1 MTKKHLIH
9 DSGYKMLFS
18 NPEMVKQLLTC
29 FVNEEWINKIEYN
42 SLEKI
47 DKSFVTDEFSK
58 RESDII
64 YKASFKGEDVYIFIL
79 LEFQSTVDRF
89 MSLRMLRYIAE
100 LYEHLIRNHKL
111 SRLPAVFPVM
121 LYNGEKRWT
130 APEELNILIENSIPE
145 KYIPCFRYYKIAV
158 NEFSKDFLIKLN
170 NTVAALFYSEN
181 CTADEISKEINT
193 IVNLFKT
200 EKPGEISSFIHWFR
214 YMFQERSDLVDEIKQ
229 LEDVKSMLRTTV
241 KKIAKENRLEGKLE
255 GKLEVAQNL
264 LKEKIPVKKIAE
276 LTGLSSEE
284 IKKLKK

>member
-1 MTKKHLIH
+1 MKKKY
-9 DSGYKMLFS
+9 S
-18 NPEMVKQLLTC
+18 
-29 FVNEEWINKIEYN
+29 WISAK
-42 SLEKI
+42 
-47 DKSFVTDEFSK
+47 
-58 RESDII
+58 
-64 YKASFKGEDVYIFIL
+64 
-79 LEFQSTVDRF
+79 
-89 MSLRMLRYIAE
+89 
-100 LYEHLIRNHKL
+100 
-111 SRLPAVFPVM
+111 

>member
-1 MTKKHLIH
+1 
-9 DSGYKMLFS
+9 MLFS

-214 YMFQERSDLVDEIKQ
+214 
-229 LEDVKSMLRTTV
+229 
-241 KKIAKENRLEGKLE
+241 
-255 GKLEVAQNL
+255 
-264 LKEKIPVKKIAE
+264 
-276 LTGLSSEE
+276 
-284 IKKLKK
+284 